1 MKGLITILTLF
12 CLTGLTGQ
20 QDILFTQFAYDKLGF
35 NPGYAG
41 VHEHISL
48 NAIYRNQWLGLDGSP
63 SRFATSI
70 NFPAQDQ
77 NLGLGLHLDKSVISI
92 FDKTTIKGSYSY
104 GFQVQ
109 NGRLNFGLSTSF
121 RQFTVDWTDKRLRP
135 PNGFNADPSVEQNI
149 LTKRIFN
156 IGFGAYYRSEKY
168 FIGASIPRL
177 NKAIIDFDD
186 TKLDTLQATEA
197 RLIYLMGGGKLRLNE
212 SWDLSPQVLLTFV
225 EAAPVQVELS
235 TIAILENRYHMGLN
249 YSSGGSLINP
259 VESLDLI
266 LGYQHD
272 PQIFLGLSYDI
283 TLSELRQF
291 SSGSLELILNYRFNN
306 SKKADL
312 IINPRYY

>member
-1 MKGLITILTLF
+1 MKQLVSILFFFYCSSL
-12 CLTGLTGQ
+12 LGQ

-41 VHEHISL
+41 AHDHISI

-63 SRFATSI
+63 SRFAASV

-104 GFQVQ
+104 GIPLD
-109 NGRLNFGLSTSF
+109 NGKINVGLSTSF
-121 RQFTVDWTDKRLRP
+121 RQFRADWTDNRLLP
-135 PNGFNADPSVEQNI
+135 PNGFNSDNSIEQNI

-156 IGFGAYYRSEKY
+156 VGFGLYYRTDKY
-168 FIGASIPRL
+168 FAGASIPRL

-186 TKLDTLQATEA
+186 TQLDTLQATEA
-197 RLIYLMGGGKLRLNE
+197 RLIHLMGGAKFSLNE
-212 SWDLSPQVLLTFV
+212 SWELSPQALVTIA
-225 EAAPVQVELS
+225 EAAPVQFELS
-235 TIAILENRYHMGLN
+235 TIAILEKKYHLGLN
-249 YSSGGSLINP
+249 YSSGGSVLNP
-259 VESLDLI
+259 IESLDLI

-272 PQIFLGLSYDI
+272 PQIFVGMSYDI

-291 SSGSLELILNYRFNN
+291 SSGSLELILNYRLN
-306 SKKADL
+306 SYKKADM
-312 IINPRYY
+312 IINPRYF